1 MIICGIDPG
10 YDRAGYGFLKI
21 NNPQSQEVLAYGLI
35 STDKKKSFPERL
47 FELGGDINL
56 LFQKYQPS
64 HVFIEKLFMGRNTTT
79 VLQVAEVRGVLCY
92 LSHKHNIIITELAPK
107 SIKKIVSGYGNADKH
122 QMIRAI
128 TLLLNLPE
136 PPQTD
141 DVADAL
147 ALAFCGSMKHS

>member
-21 NNPQSQEVLAYGLI
+21 HHQQVHEVLSYGLI

-47 FELGGDINL
+47 FELGSDVDL

-64 HVFIEKLFMGRNTTT
+64 HLFIEKLFMGRNTTT

-92 LSHKHNIIITELAPK
+92 LAQKHSIAITEIAPK

-122 QMIRAI
+122 QMIQAI

-136 PPQTD
+136 APQPD

-147 ALAFCGSMKHS
+147 ALAFCGYIKHS